1 MSEELVLICSNDD
14 IWQAA
19 MEIRQEFGYHLR
31 IINGELEDAVSQMC
45 LIMDQDPRRVMISRG
60 GTALALKSEFNAPLV
75 EIQVTGFDI
84 LDALYPYSTEKL
96 KVAVIGYE
104 NVINGAKKIAQTLG
118 MDILYLSLEDPI
130 QMHQK
135 LQEAGRAGVQAVVG
149 DYFVERCA
157 REAGFLATAVSSGRE
172 SVRMAVETA
181 KKLWDTMEQ
190 GRMKQKRYTAVL
202 EVVEEGVIA
211 IDNTGSILIFNKA
224 AERLFGMHKSAVM
237 GRPVD
242 QVIPRT
248 KMLDVLQSKV
258 AITNHINNNHHY
270 TIASNIVP
278 IMNGKKCEG
287 VVSSFRDV
295 TEILELEEKIRTE
308 IHEKGFRAKHTMAD
322 ICYKSSAMHDTV
334 SQALEFA
341 KTESTILISGESGTG
356 KEIMAQAIHNAS
368 KRSGGPFVAINC
380 AALPD
385 NLLESE
391 LFGYVEGSFTGA
403 KKSGKKGLFEIAHRG
418 TIFLDEISEMD
429 FKIQA
434 RMLRVIQER
443 EIMPLGGDKIIPVD
457 VRIVAATNRDLWQR
471 VGDGL
476 FREDL
481 YYRLNVLD
489 IVIPPLRERK
499 EDILSLAQLFL
510 DRFTV
515 QYCKPPILLSEDQK
529 QRLLSNQWEGNIRQL
544 QNLMERF
551 VITGHLN
558 VEKRKRGGS
567 DSADRTQLLCGTL
580 EQIERQVIHMVL
592 EQEGY
597 HKSNTARRLHI
608 SRATLERK
616 LKGQP

>member
-19 MEIRQEFGYHLR
+19 MEIRREFGYSLK
-31 IINGELEDAVSQMC
+31 IIDGELEDAVRQMC
-45 LIMDQDPRRVMISRG
+45 FIMDQDPRRVMISRG

-75 EIQVTGFDI
+75 EIEVTGFDI
-84 LDALYPYSTEKL
+84 LDALYPYCRQNI

-104 NVINGAKKIAQTLG
+104 NVIDGAKKIAQTLE
-118 MDILYLSLEDPI
+118 MDILYLSLEDPS
-130 QMHQK
+130 QMPQK
-135 LQEAGRAGVQAVVG
+135 LQEAGQAGAQAIVG

-157 REAGFLATAVSSGRE
+157 KEAGFLATAVSSGRE

-181 KKLWDTMEQ
+181 KKLWDTMERE
-190 GRMKQKRYTAVL
+190 RMKQKRYTAVL

-211 IDNTGSILIFNKA
+211 IDNAGTVLIFNKA
-224 AERLFGMHKSAVM
+224 AERLFGTHKSEVI
-237 GRPVD
+237 GRRVD
-242 QVIPRT
+242 QVIPHT
-248 KMLDVLQSKV
+248 KMLEVLHSKAAV
-258 AITNHINNNHHY
+258 TNHINNNHHY

-278 IMNGKKCEG
+278 IMDGKKCEG

-295 TEILELEEKIRTE
+295 TEILKLEEKIRTE
-308 IHEKGFRAKHTMAD
+308 IREKGFQAKHTFAD
-322 ICYKSSAMHDTV
+322 ICYRSSAMDDTV
-334 SQALEFA
+334 RQAEEYA

-368 KRSGGPFVAINC
+368 GRHDGPFVAINC

-391 LFGYVEGSFTGA
+391 LFGHVEGAFTGA

-429 FKIQA
+429 LRVQS

-443 EIMPLGGDKIIPVD
+443 EIMPLGGDQIIPVD
-457 VRIVAATNRDLWQR
+457 VRIIAATNRDLWQR
-471 VGDGL
+471 VGADL

-489 IVIPPLRERK
+489 ITIPPLRERK
-499 EDILSLAQLFL
+499 EDIWSLANLFL
-510 DRFTV
+510 NRFTT
-515 QYCKPPILLSEDQK
+515 QYGKPPIVLNGGQK
-529 QRLLSNQWEGNIRQL
+529 AKLLSNQWEGNIRQL

-551 VITGHLN
+551 VITGHLS
-558 VEKRKRGGS
+558 VENRKREEEVSS
-567 DSADRTQLLCGTL
+567 DLKELLQGTL
-580 EQIERQVIHMVL
+580 AQIERRIIQIAL

-597 HKSNTARRLHI
+597 HKSNTAKRLHI

-616 LKGQP
+616 LKPQ